1 MKYSSDNFA
10 WQSHN
15 FRKLEPEDILLIRE
29 LREHGLTM
37 REIAEK
43 FEVTQSYVSK
53 IVSGKAWAHLK
64 RIA

>member
-1 MKYSSDNFA
+1 MKYRTDNFA

-15 FRKLEPEDILLIRE
+15 RRRLDPEDILLIRE

-53 IVSGKAWAHLK
+53 IVSGKAWSHLQ